1 MILKGRRILKNAVPP
16 SPCEMAVRVVLPSL
30 RALVARELTTTHS
43 LKQEDIASALGVT
56 QSAISQYVRSLRG
69 HTLSLG
75 DLGAIRV
82 IIQEIAQ
89 GIVNG
94 DMSATHIN
102 REYCKA
108 CRIARESRLLC
119 GFHKKVEPNFEIDG
133 CSACLPSSAPCP

>member
-1 MILKGRRILKNAVPP
+1 VGVEYLKNAVPP

-30 RALVARELTTTHS
+30 RALVARELTSTHS

-75 DLGAIRV
+75 DVDAIRV
-82 IIQEIAQ
+82 IVQGIAQ
-89 GIVNG
+89 GIVKG
-94 DMSATHIN
+94 DMSAAYIN
-102 REYCKA
+102 REYCRA
-108 CRIARESRLLC
+108 CRIVRESRLLC
-119 GFHKKVEPNFEIDG
+119 GFHKRIEPDFEADG